1 MSYAYIWPSTIPQK
15 PNTDYSETSGV
26 LVIRTPVDA
35 GPAKMRRRGK
45 RTETMQVSF
54 DMSTEQVDTLDAFI
68 KNTLRGTARFGFPHP
83 RLGTVVET
91 RIVPQSD
98 GAMYSI
104 GYILPER
111 WKVSMQL
118 EILP

>member
-1 MSYAYIWPSTIPQK
+1 MAYAYIWPSTIPQK

-26 LVIRTPVDA
+26 LILRTTMDA

-54 DMSTEQVDTLDAFI
+54 DMSTDQLDTLDAFI
-68 KNTLRGTARFGFPHP
+68 KDTLRGTARFGFPHP
-83 RLGTVVET
+83 RLGTVVEA

-98 GAMYSI
+98 GGFYTI
-104 GYILPER
+104 GYILPEYWR
-111 WKVSMQL
+111 VSMQL